1 MTKFKC
7 NLTLED
13 ATDIQFTNLAG
24 ANTGKIESDGNN
36 LVLSNAVGDIL
47 LGDGASDVYVGNGT
61 DSVDIRFEVSGS
73 LYG

>member
-24 ANTGKIESDGNN
+24 ANTGKIEADGDD
-36 LVLSNAVGDIL
+36 LVISMPLGMCSLGMALLMSIL
-47 LGDGASDVYVGNGT
+47 AMVLT
-61 DSVDIRFEVSGS
+61 M
-73 LYG
+73 